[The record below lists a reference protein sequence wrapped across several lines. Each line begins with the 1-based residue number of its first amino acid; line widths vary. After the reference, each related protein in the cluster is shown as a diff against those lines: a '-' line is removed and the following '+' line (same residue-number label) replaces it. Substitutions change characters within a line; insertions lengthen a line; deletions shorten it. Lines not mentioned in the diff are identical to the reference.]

1 MPIFLERIWR
11 RFAALS
17 SRMYP
22 ILRAVSK
29 TFCMVSLLTLYLS
42 LRKALDTVAA
52 DRFSSTA
59 MSTIVVC
66 CFMSFLFLWFVAKV
80 MIMSVYSQT
89 FTELANVC
97 ENVCEK
103 DFLIIG
109 VLSCCSSLDSHQS
122 TLSNYSFIKF
132 INKMKKDQYFP
143 HEVSTRSN
151 SQMMNLIEKEGM
163 MGYGIYWALMEYL
176 RVQDGYTGDLRAL
189 ATLKRQLKIR
199 QAKLDKVLHGYGLFV
214 CNGNTFYSPKL
225 NEVMKPFEQRRARI
239 EAYKLQKQKE
249 NSLKISGEVAKP
261 LTLDHDDL
269 TPRFPLEERIYRMR
283 CVEAWSM
290 VVPWIGFPLHKLL
303 ALAEP
308 TSNAKYVAFETIYAP
323 EQMPGQQ
330 DRFIGGGLKY
340 PYVEGLRLDEA
351 MHPLTLMTVG
361 VYGKALPPQN
371 GAPVRLIVPWKYGF
385 KGIKSIVSIKLTRE
399 RPPTTWNLAAPDEYG
414 FYANV
419 NPHVDH
425 PRWSQATERFIGSG
439 GILDVQHQ
447 PTLLFNG
454 YADQVAS
461 LYRGLD
467 LRENF

>member
-1 MPIFLERIWR
+1 MKKNQFLKESDVTAESVFFMTR
-11 RFAALS
+11 RQVL
-17 SRMYP
+17 
-22 ILRAVSK
+22 
-29 TFCMVSLLTLYLS
+29 
-42 LRKALDTVAA
+42 KALGISAA
-52 DRFSSTA
+52 AFSLPHAAHADLLSWFKGNDRPPTPAGKPLEFSKPAAWQNNLPLTPA
-59 MSTIVVC
+59 D
-66 CFMSFLFLWFVAKV
+66 KV
-80 MIMSVYSQT
+80 S
-89 FTELANVC
+89 
-97 ENVCEK
+97 
-103 DFLIIG
+103 
-109 VLSCCSSLDSHQS
+109 
-122 TLSNYSFIKF
+122 
-132 INKMKKDQYFP
+132 
-143 HEVSTRSN
+143 
-151 SQMMNLIEKEGM
+151 
-163 MGYGIYWALMEYL
+163 GYNNFYEFG
-176 RVQDGYTGDLRAL
+176 
-189 ATLKRQLKIR
+189 
-199 QAKLDKVLHGYGLFV
+199 LDKADPAANAGSLK
-214 CNGNTFYSPKL
+214 TDPWT
-225 NEVMKPFEQRRARI
+225 
-239 EAYKLQKQKE
+239 
-249 NSLKISGEVAKP
+249 LKISGEVAKP

-269 TPRFPLEERIYRMR
+269 TRRFPLEERIYRMR

-439 GILDVQHQ
+439 GILDVQRQ